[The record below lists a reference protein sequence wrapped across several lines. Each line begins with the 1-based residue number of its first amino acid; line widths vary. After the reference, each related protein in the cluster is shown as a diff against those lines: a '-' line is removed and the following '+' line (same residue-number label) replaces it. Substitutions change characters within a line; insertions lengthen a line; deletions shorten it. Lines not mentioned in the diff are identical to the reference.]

1 MAVVYIRKGESLD
14 SALKK
19 FKKKVEKEGIMLEIK
34 KREYYVA
41 PSLKKKLKHERA
53 IKMRNKSEAKKK

>member
-1 MAVVYIRKGESLD
+1 MATVYVRKGESID
-14 SALKK
+14 AALKK

-41 PSLKKKLKHERA
+41 PSLKKRLKHERA
-53 IKMRNKSEAKKK
+53 LKMRQKHEKKA